1 MNFLKISIMN
11 KDDTSWYEK
20 IEYSEGMAIEQGDI
34 LFDCPY
40 YDVLSDGINE
50 EIQAKVVEYNVVI
63 VTQSCDIANNKVDKI
78 FVAPWIYI
86 SEAISKRS
94 ESSKGPMSKK
104 EKKSFFK
111 HLADGVMPSHHIL
124 DKDIEKGLEDYPVID
139 FSNAFTISQKTL
151 KSTIAKRC
159 YVIRLISPYKEHLSQ
174 AFARFFMRVGL
185 PSSLTNPY

>member
-1 MNFLKISIMN
+1 
-11 KDDTSWYEK
+11 
-20 IEYSEGMAIEQGDI
+20 MAIEQGDI

-50 EIQAKVVEYNVVI
+50 EIQTKVVEYNVVI
-63 VTQSCDIANNKVDKI
+63 VTQSCDIVNNKVDKI
-78 FVAPWIYI
+78 FVAPWTYI
-86 SEAISKRS
+86 SEVISKRS
-94 ESSKGPMSKK
+94 EFLKRPMSTK
-104 EKKSFFK
+104 EKKSLFK
-111 HLADGVMPSHHIL
+111 HLANGVMPSHHIL
-124 DKDIEKGLEDYPVID
+124 DKDIEKGLSDYPMID

-151 KSTIAKRC
+151 KSTIAKRG

>member
-1 MNFLKISIMN
+1 MN

-50 EIQAKVVEYNVVI
+50 EIQTKVVEYNVVI
-63 VTQSCDIANNKVDKI
+63 VTQSCDIVNNKVDKI
-78 FVAPWIYI
+78 FVAPWTYI
-86 SEAISKRS
+86 SEVISKRS
-94 ESSKGPMSKK
+94 EFLKRPMSTK
-104 EKKSFFK
+104 EKNSLFK
-111 HLADGVMPSHHIL
+111 HLATGVMSSHHIL
-124 DKDIEKGLEDYPVID
+124 DKDIEKGLSDYPMID

-151 KSTIAKRC
+151 KSTIAKRG